1 MKDSTRAG
9 LATAAGMGIIITG
22 LFATTALGY
31 WAGGKLTDLAVFVSK
46 KIMEGG
52 SEKIIENFDIDKCED

>member
-31 WAGGKLTDLAVFVSK
+31 WAGGKFTDLAVFVSG

-52 SEKIIENFDIDKCED
+52 SKKTIENFDMNKCKD

>member
-9 LATAAGMGIIITG
+9 LAAAAGMGIIITG
-22 LFATTALGY
+22 LFATSALGY
-31 WAGGKLTDLAVFVSK
+31 WVGGQFTKLAIFVSE

-52 SEKIIENFDIDKCED
+52 SEKK

>member
-1 MKDSTRAG
+1 MKETTKTV

-31 WAGGKLTDLAVFVSK
+31 WAGGKFTDLAVFVSG

-52 SEKIIENFDIDKCED
+52 SEKIIEDLGITEED